1 MLFRLLSRPAPIC
14 FHITCATTCT
24 AYLKHSQSSTPAAR
38 YHLLIAFSP
47 DYLVC
52 MDIAVL
58 HQMLIQPV
66 SPCADSG
73 RWLGHLKK
81 RAVCCF
87 ATRRPSSC
95 GSVSTCWASHQYTS
109 CNTLPCCCCWSCSI
123 ASQQKELGSLM
134 KKLGSLIII
143 KKNVERSLKNKPQ
156 S

>member
-1 MLFRLLSRPAPIC
+1 MSCGLEFPGAEELSSRPVLIC
-14 FHITCATTCT
+14 FHIICATTCT
-24 AYLKHSQSSTPAAR
+24 AYLKHSQSSTPAA
-38 YHLLIAFSP
+38 
-47 DYLVC
+47 
-52 MDIAVL
+52 
-58 HQMLIQPV
+58 
-66 SPCADSG
+66 

-109 CNTLPCCCCWSCSI
+109 SNTSPCCCCCWSCSI

-134 KKLGSLIII
+134 KKIGSLIII
-143 KKNVERSLKNKPQ
+143 KKNVKRSLKNKSQ